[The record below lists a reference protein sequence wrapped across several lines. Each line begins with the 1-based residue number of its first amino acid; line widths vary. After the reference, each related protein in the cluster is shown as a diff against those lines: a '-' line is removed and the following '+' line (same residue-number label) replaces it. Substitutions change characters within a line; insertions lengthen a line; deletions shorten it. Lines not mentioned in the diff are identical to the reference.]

1 LWVDGFSRLSNKSRY
16 LRFGG
21 TKNRLSEKDIR
32 YLDKETHFAICAVK
46 EDSDGNEI
54 GIGVGRFIRSADDP
68 THAEPAMVFTDD
80 AQGLGLGYLLSL
92 RLIAAARER
101 GVERHDA
108 NVLASN
114 SIVLRMM
121 KELGSDT
128 ELQRYNSETVLLL
141 NLPAIDLIPT
151 RRGCTCLSIAKLL
164 GIHVHNNVVYK
175 SFKIDACLDYVG

>member
-21 TKNRLSEKDIR
+21 AKNWQSDKDIR
-32 YLDKETHFAICAVK
+32 YFAICTVK

-68 THAEPAMVFTDD
+68 THAEPAMVVTDD

-92 RLIAAARER
+92 RLITAARER
-101 GVERHDA
+101 GVERFDA
-108 NVLASN
+108 NVLASI

-128 ELQRYNSETVLLL
+128 ELHRYSSETVVLS
-141 NLPAIDLIPT
+141 NLPAIDPDET
-151 RRGCTCLSIAKLL
+151 W
-164 GIHVHNNVVYK
+164 VHLHEHREAATNTYT
-175 SFKIDACLDYVG
+175 